1 MITNSFKPNPGQLR
15 AQRAL
20 YSTATN
26 VLLTSGSGSGKSR
39 LILEYLHDLCV
50 AIPGSQ
56 HLVLRRTRASCK
68 ATLWNQV
75 WAEVLASKPGLKD
88 TLTVNREELT
98 ATYSNG
104 SVIKFGGLEQGEA
117 RDKLLGGTYLTAFL
131 NEATQFDYQDWTDI
145 STRVRQRATF
155 VGIDGEERVAINKL
169 IADCNPTKESHFLC
183 RLFRDRVN
191 PTTRIQLDNRATHAW
206 VKLHPSDNI
215 ENLGADYIRT
225 LEGFDPAA
233 RKRFLDGDWGS
244 DVADALFPER
254 WVHDNRVDGLP
265 DGPER
270 QQAIDEWRAR
280 LVRIIV
286 AVDPAVTANDKSDET
301 GIIVAGIDHEGHGY
315 ILEDLSCKRLPLVWG
330 KAVLDAYHRWQ
341 ADRISV
347 EGNHGHELLRTVL
360 ESIDPLANI
369 HLLNAKTSKVSR
381 AEPVANI
388 YSKGLIH
395 HVGEFPLLEDQMFAL
410 ESTYKKGQRGT
421 SPDRVDALVWSVIDL
436 MVGEANLRTG
446 GGGSSR
452 VAGLW

>member
-1 MITNSFKPNPGQLR
+1 MWS
-15 AQRAL
+15 
-20 YSTATN
+20 
-26 VLLTSGSGSGKSR
+26 
-39 LILEYLHDLCV
+39 
-50 AIPGSQ
+50 
-56 HLVLRRTRASCK
+56 
-68 ATLWNQV
+68 
-75 WAEVLASKPGLKD
+75 EVMDSKPGLKD
-88 TLTVNREELT
+88 TLTLNREELT
-98 ATYSNG
+98 VTYANG
-104 SVIKFGGLEQGEA
+104 SIIKFGGMEKGDA
-117 RDKLLGGTYLTAFL
+117 RDKMLGTSYLGVFL
-131 NEATQFDYQDWTDI
+131 DEATDFDIEDYEDI
-145 STRVRQRATF
+145 NTRIRQRVPYT
-155 VGIDGEERVAINKL
+155 DGNGVERMFTNKV
-169 IADCNPTKESHFLC
+169 ITGCNPTRKSHFLA
-183 RLFRDRVN
+183 RLFEARINPVTRV
-191 PTTRIQLDNRATHAW
+191 PLDNGRTHVW
-206 VKLHPSDNI
+206 IKMHPTDNV
-215 ENLGADYIRT
+215 EHLGEDYIRT
-225 LEGFDPAA
+225 LEGFSPE
-233 RKRFLDGDWGS
+233 RRRRFLDGEWGA
-244 DVADALFPER
+244 DVSDALFQDN
-254 WVHDNRVDGLP
+254 WVHENRVEALP
-265 DGPER
+265 TGPER
-270 QQAIDEWRAR
+270 QSSIAAWRNKLA
-280 LVRIIV
+280 RIIV

-360 ESIDPLANI
+360 ESIDPSANI

-452 VAGLW
+452 VAGLWG